1 MSATRPKVRVLA
13 VDDEPDISRVVAEA
27 LGTEGF
33 ETVPAA
39 SGEEALALYAKE
51 RFDLVL
57 LDVRM
62 AGIDGVE
69 TLDRLRQMD
78 AGALVVMLSAFD
90 HVSTAVQ
97 CMRLG
102 AYDYLTKPL
111 NTYELRITISNALR
125 TQRLQVEVERLR
137 QEVEKGRGLDR
148 LVGDEPAMRTLRD
161 LIQRIAGHDI
171 SVLVTG
177 EHGTGKEL
185 VAESL
190 HLLSDRKDRPFVSV
204 DCAALPESL
213 IESELF
219 GHEKGAFTGARDRK
233 IGRFELASGGVLFL
247 DEIGNLPASVQV
259 KLLRVLQE
267 RRLTRLGSNVEV
279 PIDVRLVAATNVDL
293 AEAIRK
299 GQFREDLYYRLNEFH
314 IRVPSLKERC
324 GDVPLLANYFL
335 HRFNLQF
342 GRQVLRFS
350 SEALDAIKAH
360 AWTGNVRELQ
370 NAVKRAVILA
380 EDEIEAAHLPPEV
393 SGIIEG
399 AVSTAEPRPLRE
411 MADGAVQVAEAE
423 MIRRALQESRW
434 NKQKAAKLL
443 QIDYKTLFNKIKE
456 YQID

>member
-1 MSATRPKVRVLA
+1 MNAARPKVKVLA
-13 VDDEPDISRVVAEA
+13 VDDEPDISRVIAEA
-27 LGTEGF
+27 LGGEY
-33 ETVPAA
+33 ETRAA
-39 SGEEALALYAKE
+39 SSGEQALELCAKE
-51 RFDLVL
+51 AFDLVL

-62 AGIDGVE
+62 EGIDGVE
-69 TLDRLRQMD
+69 TLDRLRRMD
-78 AGALVVMLSAFD
+78 PNALVVMLSAFD
-90 HVSTAVQ
+90 QVSTAVQ

-111 NTYELRITISNALR
+111 NTYELRITLSNALR
-125 TQRLQVEVERLR
+125 TRRLQAELERLR
-137 QEVEKGRGLDR
+137 HEVEKNRGLDR

-161 LIQRIAGHDI
+161 LIQRIAIHDI
-171 SVLVTG
+171 SVLITG
-177 EHGTGKEL
+177 DSGTGKEL

-190 HLLSDRKDRPFVSV
+190 HLLSERKTRPFISV
-204 DCAALPESL
+204 DCAALPEAL

-219 GHEKGAFTGARDRK
+219 GHEKGAFTGARERK
-233 IGRFELASGGVLFL
+233 VGRFELASGGVLFL
-247 DEIGNLPASVQV
+247 DEIGNLPSTVQV

-267 RRLTRLGSNVEV
+267 RRLTRLGSNTEV
-279 PIDVRLVAATNVDL
+279 PIDVRVVAATNVDL
-293 AEAIRK
+293 TEAIKK

-314 IRVPSLKERC
+314 IHVPSLRERS
-324 GDVPLLANYFL
+324 GDIPLLANYFL

-350 SEALDAIKAH
+350 EEAMAAVKAY

-370 NAVKRAVILA
+370 NTMKRAVILA
-380 EDEIEAAHLPPEV
+380 EDAIEPAHLPPEV
-393 SGIIEG
+393 SGVGEEAPG
-399 AVSTAEPRPLRE
+399 GPRPLKE
-411 MADGAVQVAEAE
+411 MAEDAVQVAEAE